1 MTLKNKKIQRH
12 TMKSNNSVTLNGI
25 EGVTEKYFFKNLLR
39 KIDWS
44 YIQFIMLTF
53 TQTIADFSIAMTG
66 VAD

>member
-1 MTLKNKKIQRH
+1 
-12 TMKSNNSVTLNGI
+12 MKSNNSVTLNGI
-25 EGVTEKYFFKNLLR
+25 EGVTEKFFFLNLLR

-53 TQTIADFSIAMTG
+53 TQTRADFSIAMTG